1 MRLEKAPGCVDV
13 ARCYDEVRGVE
24 NIVRAPAIDG
34 CNRRE
39 FKKQMDDMRQRQM
52 QGAWYQQQQQA
63 GAYPVKERGGCAKA
77 FSFVLTLLVGS
88 VVLGV
93 FCGGGAYFAAGFA
106 TNDSDVAIFGAIGGG
121 ILALIL
127 ALILAIRAA
136 R

>member
-1 MRLEKAPGCVDV
+1 MQNPNQRFQQQAQQQL
-13 ARCYDEVRGVE
+13 
-24 NIVRAPAIDG
+24 
-34 CNRRE
+34 
-39 FKKQMDDMRQRQM
+39 KKQMDDARQRQM

-63 GAYPVKERGGCAKA
+63 GAYPVPQRGGCARA

-93 FCGGGAYFAAGFA
+93 FCGGGGYFAVGFA
-106 TNDSDVAIFGAIGGG
+106 TSDSDVAIIGAIGGG

-127 ALILAIRAA
+127 ALVLAIRAA